1 MKALVTGA
9 SGFVGYSVAKA
20 LLHEGM
26 SVKLLLRSAPQKHIQ
41 ELGAEICRGDLC
53 DEQSL
58 KTALRDCRYVFH
70 VAAHY
75 TLWEKDPSIFYK
87 VNVEGSKKLI
97 TLAHEAGVEKIVYTS
112 SVATLKL
119 AKDRRPVNEESIA
132 DISDMVG
139 EYKKS
144 KFLAEIE
151 VKKLADQGI
160 PVTIVSP
167 STPIGAYDVKPT
179 PTGKIIVDFLQRKMP
194 AYLDTGLNF
203 VNVTDVARGHVQA
216 LHKGEIGE
224 VYILGG
230 KNLTLIEM
238 LQALEKITSL
248 KAPKIQMPYFIAY
261 SAALLSQ
268 TIFSSIG
275 KTPPIPLD
283 GVKMAKKYMF
293 FDSSKAQQKLGY
305 HITSIEKALEE
316 AVQWFYDNG
325 YAKRPTCS

>member
-20 LLHEGM
+20 LIREKIP
-26 SVKLLLRSAPQKHIQ
+26 VKLLLRSDPQQHVKD
-41 ELGAEICRGDLC
+41 LGVEICRGDLL
-53 DEQSL
+53 DEKSL
-58 KTALRDCRYVFH
+58 KNALKDCKYLFH

-87 VNVEGSKKLI
+87 INVDGSKKLI
-97 TLAHEAGVEKIVYTS
+97 ELAVENNVEKIVYTS

-119 AKDRRPVNEESIA
+119 AKDRTAVNEQSIA
-132 DISDMVG
+132 TVADMVG

-151 VKKLADQGI
+151 VKKLAKEGA

-203 VNVTDVARGHVQA
+203 VNVKDVAQGHILA
-216 LHKGEIGE
+216 LKKGKVGE
-224 VYILGG
+224 SYILGG
-230 KNLTLIEM
+230 KDLTLIEM
-238 LQALEKITSL
+238 LQTLEKITSL
-248 KAPKIQMPYFIAY
+248 PAPKVKMPYFIAY
-261 SAALLSQ
+261 TSAAISQ
-268 TIFSSIG
+268 GLFSFLG

-293 FDSSKAQQKLGY
+293 FDSTKAQQELGY
-305 HITSIEKALEE
+305 AITSVERALEE
-316 AVQWFYDNG
+316 AVMWFYANG
-325 YAKRPTCS
+325 YAKKPTL

>member
-20 LLHEGM
+20 LIAEGIP
-26 SVKLLLRSAPQKHIQ
+26 VKLLLRSEPQQHVQ
-41 ELGAEICRGDLC
+41 NLGVEICRGDLC
-53 DEQSL
+53 DEESL

-97 TLAHEAGVEKIVYTS
+97 ELAHQAGVEKIVYTS

-119 AKDRRPVNEESIA
+119 AKDRSAVNEESIA
-132 DISDMVG
+132 DITDMVG

-151 VKKLADQGI
+151 VKKLADKGI

-203 VNVTDVARGHVQA
+203 VDVADVARGHILA

-238 LQALEKITSL
+238 LQILETITSL
-248 KAPKIQMPYFIAY
+248 KAPKVKMPYVVAY
-261 SAALLSQ
+261 TAALLSQ
-268 TIFSSIG
+268 TAFSFIG

-283 GVKMAKKYMF
+283 GVKMARKYMF
-293 FDSSKAQQKLGY
+293 FDSNKAQQKLGY
-305 HITSIEKALEE
+305 TITPIEKALEE
-316 AVQWFYDNG
+316 AVEWFYDNN
-325 YAKRPTCS
+325 YAKRPTSS